1 MVPAAGADDRL
12 RRSRQNGAIGGK
24 TLIADGSEAA
34 AGPGTR
40 DAEDEREWIPREITD
55 APPYVYARA
64 RSYGEGAGRRRE
76 ARDRP
81 PPAPF
86 DRSRSRLRD
95 ALGGPSGNEQAG
107 GALELRLRLAKE
119 RGSELE
125 RRIRDAEERVAR
137 VLGQVDRNELE
148 VRKLFSREARKPK

>member
-1 MVPAAGADDRL
+1 MVPAGGAAALPQRL
-12 RRSRQNGAIGGK
+12 RQNGGRWGATQLMAHGSQIGQIGGGPE
-24 TLIADGSEAA
+24 ARDSEN
-34 AGPGTR
+34 
-40 DAEDEREWIPREITD
+40 EREWIPREIED
-55 APPYVYARA
+55 APPYLFAR
-64 RSYGEGAGRRRE
+64 RPTP
-76 ARDRP
+76 RDGTTL
-81 PPAPF
+81 APF